1 MVTNMSYIS
10 KRDGS
15 QYENRRLQIAEIT
28 LSGQPALNG
37 YYNLSVTQNT
47 YDYVPTI
54 TNSNELNLGAGK
66 YQGLIN
72 LSVTR
77 STNSD
82 NYQFKAELNGSVVG
96 KSGQTAAY
104 LNDVVDPAEFEIDL
118 SSAGILKIKCV
129 GVESSAPTL
138 EASQSKLWLW
148 RVAL

>member
-1 MVTNMSYIS
+1 MSYIT

-15 QYENRRLQIAEIT
+15 QYESKRLQIAEIT

-37 YYNLSVTQNT
+37 YYDLSVTQNT
-47 YDYVPTI
+47 YDSAPTV
-54 TNSNELNLGAGK
+54 TNSNELNLATGN

-72 LSVTR
+72 LNVTR

-82 NYQFKAELNGSVVG
+82 NYQFQAELNGSVVG

-104 LNDVVDPAEFEIDL
+104 LNDVVDPAEFEITL
-118 SSAGILKIKCV
+118 SSAGIVKVKCV

-138 EASQSKLWLW
+138 EANQSKLWLW
-148 RVAL
+148 RVVIS